1 MLRKAIDWIL
11 VTSAVR
17 DARARLAAEDRRTG
31 EQLQQARLVAEVMKR
46 VAEPAEALPPGNRAA
61 IVLALGREAVTAIL
75 ADPPA
80 DPVETEGAAAV
91 ESALP
96 PGEPPAP
103 AHAPDAVAAEPP
115 SAAPGPPAAVA
126 SDRSA
131 RSRARAPATV
141 LPLSQAL
148 DRAPPELL
156 LAAAPDGAAL
166 EEIKGALLERPGTVG
181 VEASEREEQ
190 QAGRVRA
197 FVDTLLW
204 NADAPRRR
212 LDQLLVFRLVRLT
225 MVAALLLLVAFGVY
239 RVSRG
244 PNLAAGKPWKTSS
257 RWTGCSADPT
267 CEGIL
272 LFHTV
277 EEKEPWAEL
286 DLLKPQTIHRIEV
299 KNRVECCADRIVPL
313 VVEVSLDGKQ
323 WTEVGRQTDQFTTW
337 TAKFPPRS
345 VRYIKL
351 HIARVSTLHIRD
363 LIVQ

>member
-1 MLRKAIDWIL
+1 
-11 VTSAVR
+11 
-17 DARARLAAEDRRTG
+17 
-31 EQLQQARLVAEVMKR
+31 
-46 VAEPAEALPPGNRAA
+46 
-61 IVLALGREAVTAIL
+61 
-75 ADPPA
+75 
-80 DPVETEGAAAV
+80 
-91 ESALP
+91 
-96 PGEPPAP
+96 
-103 AHAPDAVAAEPP
+103 
-115 SAAPGPPAAVA
+115 
-126 SDRSA
+126 
-131 RSRARAPATV
+131 
-141 LPLSQAL
+141 LPLSEAL

-156 LAAAPDGAAL
+156 VAAAPDDATLGA
-166 EEIKGALLERPGTVG
+166 IKEALLESPATVS

-212 LDQLLVFRLVRLT
+212 LDQLLVFRLIRLT
-225 MVAALLLLVAFGVY
+225 LVAAVLLLVAFGVY
-239 RVSRG
+239 RVTRG

-277 EEKEPWAEL
+277 EEKEPWAQL

-323 WTEVGRQTDQFTTW
+323 WTEVGRKKDQFTTW
-337 TAKFPPRS
+337 TIKFPPRS
-345 VRYIKL
+345 ARYIKL
-351 HIARVSTLHIRD
+351 HIARVSTLHIHD